1 MIISKTP
8 LRISFVGGGSDL
20 PGFYR
25 AFGGAVVSTSVD
37 KYVYV
42 TVNKKF
48 DERIRLSYS
57 QTENVDSVDQIQH
70 PLVRETMN
78 MLSLRGG
85 VEITSISDI
94 PSRGTGMGTSSSFT
108 VGLLHALHAYR
119 HEYASP
125 ERLARESCEV
135 ELERCKE
142 PIGKQD
148 QYAAAYGG
156 LNLIQFHRDES
167 VSVDPIICSAET
179 LAKVQ
184 SQMLCFYTG
193 VTRSASGILK
203 NQSELV
209 RNDAEKERSQE
220 RMSKLAFEL
229 RDELQRNNPD
239 SFGVI
244 LHENWSLKRSL
255 TSEISS
261 TAIDAWYER
270 AMKAGATGGKLLG
283 AGAGGFLMF
292 CVAPDRQQAVIDALS
307 DLRHVHF
314 GFERGGSKII
324 FYN

>member
-1 MIISKTP
+1 MIISRTP

-20 PGFYR
+20 PSFYR
-25 AFGGAVVSTSVD
+25 EFGGAVVSTSVD

-57 QTENVDSVDQIQH
+57 QTENVDSVEQIQH

-78 MLSLRGG
+78 MLGLRGG

-125 ERLARESCEV
+125 EQLARESCEV
-135 ELERCKE
+135 ELGRCKE

-167 VSVDPIICSAET
+167 VSVDPIICSMET
-179 LAKVQ
+179 LATVQ

-203 NQSELV
+203 NQSEMV
-209 RNDAEKERSQE
+209 RNDAAKERSQQ
-220 RMSKLAFEL
+220 RMSQLAFEL

-239 SFGVI
+239 SFGTI
-244 LHENWSLKRSL
+244 LHENWLLKRSL
-255 TSEISS
+255 SDEISS

-292 CVAPDRQQAVIDALS
+292 CVPRGRQEDVISALS
-307 DLRHVHF
+307 ELRHVHF